1 MSMGNFHLKSCSN
14 LLDICLFQDYLM
26 LQEIHIHK
34 VQIIAT
40 LSSPFLLSLPL
51 SIPTSLLLPL
61 PLIHAHA
68 GTRAHTHTQWIPSS
82 KEYQICHKLLS
93 ETFTTALICQ
103 CWSNIVTLWYRRL
116 LLFGGI
122 HVHTKIKDIFLIKVL
137 AILPHSQHE
146 SNFIANSRAVS
157 IFCLSSQ

>member
-1 MSMGNFHLKSCSN
+1 MGNFHSKSCSN
-14 LLDICLFQDYLM
+14 LLDIFLFQDYLM

-51 SIPTSLLLPL
+51 SIPTSPSSSY
-61 PLIHAHA
+61 
-68 GTRAHTHTQWIPSS
+68 TRTRTHVHTHTHTHTQWIPSS

-103 CWSNIVTLWYRRL
+103 CWGNTVTLWYRRL